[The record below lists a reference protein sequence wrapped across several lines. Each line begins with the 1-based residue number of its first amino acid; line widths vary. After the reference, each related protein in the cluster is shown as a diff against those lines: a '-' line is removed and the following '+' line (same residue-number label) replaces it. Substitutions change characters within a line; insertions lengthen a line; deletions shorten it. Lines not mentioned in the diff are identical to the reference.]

1 MLHNF
6 SESQRIR
13 RIPTRLGVWRREDAL
28 VTISRSSDRDSRDPG
43 SGETGNAKAGFSRL
57 LECRV
62 ISEYDQHP
70 KVERE
75 DLAMLSIA
83 AHKKEEG
90 HANEPGI
97 WVPPMPK
104 RKIR

>member
-1 MLHNF
+1 
-6 SESQRIR
+6 
-13 RIPTRLGVWRREDAL
+13 LGVWRRKETL

-43 SGETGNAKAGFSRL
+43 RGETANTEALSSRL
-57 LECRV
+57 LEFWVTR
-62 ISEYDQHP
+62 EYDQRP

>member
-1 MLHNF
+1 L
-6 SESQRIR
+6 
-13 RIPTRLGVWRREDAL
+13 T
-28 VTISRSSDRDSRDPG
+28 
-43 SGETGNAKAGFSRL
+43 
-57 LECRV
+57 
-62 ISEYDQHP
+62 SEYDQHP
-70 KVERE
+70 KVEMD

-97 WVPPMPK
+97 WVPPMSK